1 MSSTVNLLNII
12 YDDIPNPWLGGGG
25 AIRALEIYKRF
36 PPDFSVTLLTGSYPG
51 ARPVEQIHNVKYI
64 RLGLPWSYTI
74 SRITFALC
82 VPFFLLRHKYHLII
96 EDYSAFSPCFSFFY
110 TKRPVIGSFQ
120 NLHSQKS
127 AKGKGVLK
135 GLFAQIFDSI
145 ALRFF
150 RYYTAVSP
158 NLVSMISK
166 RAAHNEHIK
175 LIGVGVN
182 DKLFSVEK
190 APTQAQDYILYI
202 GRMEIYQKGLDTL
215 LNAYASLKNRPK
227 LVIAGN
233 GFDFQKVKN
242 LVAELNLEN
251 VEFTGRYSLEQEI
264 ALLKNA
270 ICAVMPSRFEGFPMV
285 ALEIMAS
292 ATALIGT
299 KIPGTSE
306 MVQDNGLLVQPENV
320 QELAG
325 ALERII
331 GDKSLREELGRKGR
345 ERARE
350 FTWDRISLEWLD
362 YAKYVLSV
370 DSRTNDPSGN

>member
-1 MSSTVNLLNII
+1 MSNTVNLLNII
-12 YDDIPNPWLGGGG
+12 YDDISNPWLGGGG

-36 PPDFSVTLLTGSYPG
+36 PPDFRITILTGSYPG
-51 ARPVEQIHNVKYI
+51 ARPVEQIQNIQYI

-110 TKRPVIGSFQ
+110 TKKPVIGSFQ

-127 AKGKGVLK
+127 AKGKGLIK

-145 ALRFF
+145 AFRFF
-150 RYYTAVSP
+150 RYYTAVSS

-166 RAAHNEHIK
+166 RAAHKEYIK

-182 DKLFSVEK
+182 DRLFGVEK
-190 APTQAQDYILYI
+190 ASARSQDYILYI

-215 LNAYASLKNRPK
+215 INAYASLKNRPK
-227 LVIAGN
+227 LVIAGA

-242 LVAELNLEN
+242 LVSELNLEN
-251 VEFTGRYSLEQEI
+251 VEFTGRYSMEQELE
-264 ALLKNA
+264 LLKNA

-306 MVQDNGLLVQPENV
+306 MVQDNGLLVQPGNV
-320 QELAG
+320 QELAD
-325 ALERII
+325 ALEKII
-331 GDKSLREELGRKGR
+331 RDESLRETLGKKGR
-345 ERARE
+345 IRAME
-350 FTWDRISLEWLD
+350 FTWDSISSEWLN
-362 YAKYVLSV
+362 YVKFVLSV
-370 DSRTNDPSGN
+370 DSKTGDLLNL

>member
-1 MSSTVNLLNII
+1 MNSTVNLSNII

-36 PPDFSVTLLTGSYPG
+36 PSDFRITLITGSYPG
-51 ARPVEQIHNVKYI
+51 AKPVEQIHNVKYI

-82 VPFFLLRHKYHLII
+82 VPFFLLRHKHDLII

-110 TKRPVIGSFQ
+110 TKKPVIGSFQ

-127 AKGKGVLK
+127 AKGKGLFK
-135 GLFAQIFDSI
+135 GFFAKVFDFI
-145 ALRFF
+145 ALRYF

-166 RAAHNEHIK
+166 RAVHKEYIR

-182 DKLFSVEK
+182 DSLFSVEK
-190 APTQAQDYILYI
+190 AQTQVQNYILYI
-202 GRMEIYQKGLDTL
+202 GRIEIYQKGLDTL
-215 LNAYASLKNRPK
+215 LKAYASLKFRPK
-227 LVIAGN
+227 LVIAGA
-233 GFDFQKVKN
+233 GFDYQKIKSMVS
-242 LVAELNLEN
+242 ELNLQD
-251 VEFTGRYSLEQEI
+251 VEFTGRYSMEQELK
-264 ALLKNA
+264 LLKNA

-285 ALEIMAS
+285 GLEIMAS
-292 ATALIGT
+292 ATTLVGT

-331 GDKSLREELGRKGR
+331 GDESLREELGRRGR

-350 FTWDRISLEWLD
+350 FTWDRISSQWLD
-362 YAKYVLSV
+362 YVRYVLSV
-370 DSRTNDPSGN
+370 DSKSGAVSCN